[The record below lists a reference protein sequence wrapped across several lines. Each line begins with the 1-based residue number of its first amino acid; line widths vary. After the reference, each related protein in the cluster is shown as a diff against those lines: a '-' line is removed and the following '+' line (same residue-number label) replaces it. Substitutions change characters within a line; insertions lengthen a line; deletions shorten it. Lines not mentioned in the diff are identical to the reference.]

1 MGSRPGVLENARTV
15 LYTPTIYVAS
25 RKLDDDLRGL
35 CRSLDWAIQD
45 HRHPDAEYVPSH
57 QLEAHA
63 ELVVVDEADRLK
75 TATLEINRLHT
86 INAEVVDAARETLVI
101 GQP

>member
-1 MGSRPGVLENARTV
+1 MSQPGLGDPRP
-15 LYTPTIYVAS
+15 P
-25 RKLDDDLRGL
+25 
-35 CRSLDWAIQD
+35 
-45 HRHPDAEYVPSH
+45 HPDAEYVPSH

-75 TATLEINRLHT
+75 TTLEINRLHT
-86 INAEVVDAARETLVI
+86 ITAEVVDAARETLVI